1 MSTLMFMIKRDFLL
15 ASRQRAELVNPL
27 LFYLLIVILFP
38 LALGQNPRLLA
49 MVAPVI
55 VWIGALLA
63 VLLSIERMFRSD
75 FIDGT
80 LEQLILSKHSLSLLV
95 LGKIVAHWLVSG
107 LPLILITPVI
117 ALLLNINIE
126 LFKVLLLTLVLGT
139 PALSAIGAIGVALT
153 VGLRRGGILLALIVL
168 PLYIPVLI
176 FAARALEH
184 SAQGWSIQAEIA
196 MLIALFILSITLAPL
211 PTAAALKVSI
221 G

>member
-15 ASRQRAELVNPL
+15 ASRQPAELVNPL

-75 FIDGT
+75 FTDGT